1 MTQIKRRALLVSLGV
16 LPLSITAFAGRAEVP
31 AGVPDGK
38 LVGKGRYS
46 VLGLSIFDA
55 SLYAPNGRYD
65 PQKPFALRLDYLRN
79 ITAKHIVDHSV
90 AEIRKQGFSDKAR
103 LEEWRQQMS
112 AIFPDIRSGA
122 YITGVRTAD
131 GYAQFIHNGRSIG
144 TIRDTQFT
152 RLFFDIWLGSRTSS
166 KALRAKLLGE
176 A

>member
-1 MTQIKRRALLVSLGV
+1 M
-16 LPLSITAFAGRAEVP
+16 TAFAVRAEVP

-38 LVGKGRYS
+38 LVGRGRYS

-65 PQKPFALRLDYLRN
+65 PQKPFALRLDYLKSFNARY
-79 ITAKHIVDHSV
+79 IVDHSI
-90 AEIRKQGFSDKAR
+90 AEIRKQGFSDKVK

-122 YITGVRTAD
+122 YIAGVRNAD
-131 GYAQFIHNGRSIG
+131 GYAQFIHNGRAIG
-144 TIRDTQFT
+144 AIRDTQFT

-166 KALRAKLLGE
+166 KALRAKLLGD